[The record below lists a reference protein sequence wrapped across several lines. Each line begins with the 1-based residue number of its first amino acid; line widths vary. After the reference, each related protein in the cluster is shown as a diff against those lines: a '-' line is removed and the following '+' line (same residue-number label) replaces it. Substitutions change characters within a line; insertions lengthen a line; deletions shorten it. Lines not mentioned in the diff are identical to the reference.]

1 MEKQRSDSVRVQKIK
16 RDKEEEVKKKMEI
29 AMRTMRE
36 KERLRE
42 IMMMLRKFPESKIM
56 SKVHE
61 KLIMGDCL
69 NSKY

>member
-61 KLIMGDCL
+61 KLIMGIE
-69 NSKY
+69 

>member
-61 KLIMGDCL
+61 KLIMGIA
-69 NSKY
+69 